1 MGSGEWEGAS
11 AVPCVG
17 DPDRCITQRGCM
29 GIACHE
35 WPCTSLW
42 SLKSMRRSLLQCAAV
57 SSVAVLLQCAAV
69 SSRSVK
75 CCSVLQCCC
84 SVPQCQAAVPSVAVC
99 CSVVAVCRSIKC
111 CSVFQCVSLV
121 THDLA
126 LGFGPF

>member
-29 GIACHE
+29 DIACHE

-57 SSVAVLLQCAAV
+57 SSVAVCFSVSRLSRMTLRLALVPSEYETQFVAA
-69 SSRSVK
+69 
-75 CCSVLQCCC
+75 CVLQC
-84 SVPQCQAAVPSVAVC
+84 VL
-99 CSVVAVCRSIKC
+99 
-111 CSVFQCVSLV
+111 LV
-121 THDLA
+121 TNGRPLPFDL
-126 LGFGPF
+126 FKVKYT